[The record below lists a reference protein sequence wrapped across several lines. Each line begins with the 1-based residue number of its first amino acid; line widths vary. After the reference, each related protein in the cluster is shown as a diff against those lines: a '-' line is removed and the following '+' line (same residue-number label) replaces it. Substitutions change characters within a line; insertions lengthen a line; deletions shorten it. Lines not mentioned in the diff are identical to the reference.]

1 MRIQTVFR
9 AGNSNVV
16 AIPKE
21 FVNDYGYE
29 PGLQVMVNTYYGGDT
44 LMIKKVGKNKS
55 NKSTSNM
62 THEFRKWIDN
72 TLDENSEILDE
83 LA

>member
-1 MRIQTVFR
+1 MQIQTVFR

-21 FVNDYGYE
+21 FVDNYGYE
-29 PGLQVMVNTYYGGDT
+29 PGLQVMVNTYYEGDA
-44 LMIKKVGKNKS
+44 LIIKKVNKI
-55 NKSTSNM
+55 KPKKITSKVSQ
-62 THEFRKWIDN
+62 EFKKWLNN
-72 TLDENSEILDE
+72 TLEEDSEILDG

>member
-1 MRIQTVFR
+1 MQIQTVFK

-29 PGLQVMVNTYYGGDT
+29 PGLQVMVNTYYDGNA
-44 LMIKKVGKNKS
+44 LMIKKVKTKS
-55 NKSTSNM
+55 QKTVSKVSQ
-62 THEFRKWIDN
+62 EFKKWLNN
-72 TLDENSEILDE
+72 TLEEDSEILDE